1 VSKLHVVLSAL
12 AAALVTVST
21 AAAVTGSEPDGTAHP
36 YVGALV
42 VDGSVTCS
50 GVLVAPTVFA
60 TAGHCT
66 ASLSPDARVQVTF
79 DTKIDKS
86 SWAVHDGA
94 SHTHRG
100 YKSSGADD
108 LGVVVLDEAAPVTP
122 AALPSAGSVESV
134 TGPVTSVGYGFH
146 GRAEDGSFLYD
157 GVRRAAESPVL
168 HVKKTTLGISTKL
181 AGPCLGDSG
190 GPQLRGDTVLSLT
203 SAGAK
208 DCSGKAEGYRLDTAA
223 ARAFLGAFLT
233 LP

>member
-1 VSKLHVVLSAL
+1 
-12 AAALVTVST
+12 VST
-21 AAAVTGSEPDGTAHP
+21 AGAITGSSPDGSAHP

-66 ASLSPDARVQVTF
+66 ASLAPDARVQVTF
-79 DTKIDKS
+79 DTEIDKS
-86 SWAVHDGA
+86 SWTLHDGI
-94 SHTHRG
+94 SHTHPG
-100 YKSSGADD
+100 YGSSGADD
-108 LGVVVLDEAAPVTP
+108 LAVVVLDEAATVTP
-122 AALPSAGSVESV
+122 ATLPSAGSVENV
-134 TGPVTSVGYGFH
+134 IGAVTSVGYGFH
-146 GRAEDGSFLYD
+146 GRAGDGSFLYD
-157 GVRRAAESPVL
+157 GVRRVADSPVL
-168 HVKKTTLGISTKL
+168 KVKKATLIISTKL

-208 DCSGKAEGYRLDTAA
+208 DCSGKAEGYRLDTVSS
-223 ARAFLGAFLT
+223 RAFLGGFLT